1 MEKNKNVTVL
11 LRASGSLQQL
21 VKNDVS
27 RHGLNV
33 SEFTTLEVLY
43 AKGSLSVQDICST
56 VLIANSSMS
65 YVLDK
70 LENRGLVIRTKNDN
84 DKRYFTVTLTQLG
97 ESLMKQ
103 VMKEH
108 LKNIQPVFDVLS
120 KEEQLEFQRMLK
132 LVGKK
137 AEELSK

>member
-1 MEKNKNVTVL
+1 MEKNKNVTIL
-11 LRASGSLQQL
+11 FRATGSLQQL
-21 VKNDVS
+21 VKKDVAK
-27 RHGLNV
+27 HDLNI
-33 SEFTTLEVLY
+33 SEFSTLEVLY
-43 AKGSLSVQDICST
+43 AKGALSVQDICDL

-70 LENRGLVIRTKNDN
+70 LEKRQLISRVKNES
-84 DKRYFTVTLTQLG
+84 DKRYFTVSLTEEGQVF
-97 ESLMKQ
+97 MKK

-120 KEEQLEFQRMLK
+120 KEEQEELKRMLK

-137 AEELSK
+137 AEELTK